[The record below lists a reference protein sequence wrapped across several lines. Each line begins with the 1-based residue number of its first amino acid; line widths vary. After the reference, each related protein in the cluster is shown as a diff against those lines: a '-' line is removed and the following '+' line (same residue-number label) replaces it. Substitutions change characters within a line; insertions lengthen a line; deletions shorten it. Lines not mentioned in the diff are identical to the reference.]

1 MSEDRDILE
10 QADRLMRRHRVFLA
24 GSPATVAVTEEVA
37 DDLPVLTD
45 LVTAT
50 EEVAAAPPP
59 PPPEPEIP
67 LAAIEDRA
75 QVIAHEML
83 LERLSAQRQ
92 AIDDEIGVWLD
103 NELPH
108 IVMYVIDGITD
119 QLVAQV
125 TAAVRLELLPKLQ
138 SAVESAESQPSRHG
152 SPD

>member
-1 MSEDRDILE
+1 MSDDRDILE

-24 GSPATVAVTEEVA
+24 GSQASVPVIEEVP

-45 LVTAT
+45 LVMAT
-50 EEVAAAPPP
+50 EPEVVVPPP
-59 PPPEPEIP
+59 APVEP
-67 LAAIEDRA
+67 IESVEQRA
-75 QVIAHEML
+75 QVLAHELL

-92 AIDDEIGVWLD
+92 AIEEELGLWLD

-108 IVMYVIDGITD
+108 IVTYVIDGIAD

-138 SAVESAESQPSRHG
+138 IAVESAESQPSRDG
-152 SPD
+152 SSD